1 MGKRVLYVGGLSDSV
16 SDCNLRDL
24 FSTYGLVARAHV
36 VRHKHM
42 ENQPAMGL
50 WRWHPASR
58 PSKPSSHWK
67 ERSTMAIAYG
77 SMSLPIY
84 QLITNQ
90 PKPFD
95 KEPSSAAPIV
105 VGDDTLRM
113 GAREPSGNRMMR
125 LF

>member
-1 MGKRVLYVGGLSDSV
+1 
-16 SDCNLRDL
+16 
-24 FSTYGLVARAHV
+24 
-36 VRHKHM
+36 
-42 ENQPAMGL
+42 
-50 WRWHPASR
+50 
-58 PSKPSSHWK
+58 
-67 ERSTMAIAYG
+67 MAIAYG

-95 KEPSSAAPIV
+95 KEPSSAAPTV